1 MPKYRLRPEVCAF
14 LVAGFVLVC
23 LNAHFWRLL
32 YHSVAPSGAFE
43 WLFLGSVLLVI
54 LVLFNLLFGA
64 CAVPYVFTPATTI
77 LLLIS
82 AAASYFMDEY
92 GTVIDA
98 GLLRHIVWTSVR
110 EGGALLTFESAA
122 V

>member
-64 CAVPYVFTPATTI
+64 FAVPYVFKPATTI

-98 GLLRHIVWTSVR
+98 GFRSFCC
-110 EGGALLTFESAA
+110 GAFTLTTAPLGVSS
-122 V
+122 

>member
-14 LVAGFVLVC
+14 LVAGFVLFS
-23 LNAHFWRLL
+23 LDAHFWRLL
-32 YHSVAPSGAFE
+32 YHSVAPSGVVE
-43 WLFLGSVLLVI
+43 WLFLGSVLLVS

-64 CAVPYVFTPATTI
+64 FAVPYLFKPATTI

-98 GLLRHIVWTSVR
+98 GLVRNIVETNAR
-110 EGGALLTFESAA
+110 RCAIF
-122 V
+122 